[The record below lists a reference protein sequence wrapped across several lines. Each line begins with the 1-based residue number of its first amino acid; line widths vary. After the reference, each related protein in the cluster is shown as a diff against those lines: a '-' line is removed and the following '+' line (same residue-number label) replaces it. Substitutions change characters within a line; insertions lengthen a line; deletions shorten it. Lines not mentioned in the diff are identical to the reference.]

1 MAIYEFEEK
10 RPVIA
15 ATAFIHP
22 QATVIGEVSI
32 GERCYIGAGAIIR
45 GDYGSISIGDGT
57 NVQENAVLHTEP
69 TTALE
74 IQENVLI
81 GHAAIVHGP
90 GVARKG
96 ATIGMGAVVNAS
108 FDLGEHSMLAAGSL
122 LPPRREIPACK
133 LAMGNP
139 ARVSKEIP
147 EQQQTINRISVE
159 FYQELAGRC
168 QQSLKRLDK

>member
-45 GDYGSISIGDGT
+45 GDYGSITIGDGS
-57 NVQENAVLHTEP
+57 NVQENAVLHTNP
-69 TTALE
+69 ATTLE

-90 GVARKG
+90 GVAGKG
-96 ATIGMGAVVNAS
+96 STIGMGAVVNGS
-108 FDLGEHSMLAAGSL
+108 FELGEYSFLAAGSL
-122 LPPRREIPACK
+122 LPPRREIPAYK

-139 ARVSKEIP
+139 ARVSKEVS
-147 EQQQTINRISVE
+147 EEQQTISRISID
-159 FYQELAGRC
+159 FYQELADRC
-168 QQSLKRLDK
+168 HKSLQRID